1 MRIIWTQDS
10 APAAPLGSA
19 RPSWTCVLCS
29 AHCAKT
35 PPLWPGSPLQLPPV
49 VCCGQ
54 SVPSCRF
61 SSLVKGPGPSP
72 HRTICSWSSLRSQTC
87 LVSRELYKITSQQQ
101 QRLRMPSEI
110 TAGVDS
116 VPRRDAHVHSCL
128 MDTGRRFSLLSSPYL
143 FSGRVMQRQ
152 LSGFNFQ
159 SQRVFF

>member
-1 MRIIWTQDS
+1 MRITWTQDS
-10 APAAPLGSA
+10 APAAPLGAA
-19 RPSWTCVLCS
+19 RPLLNL
-29 AHCAKT
+29 
-35 PPLWPGSPLQLPPV
+35 PPLLCALRRDSSPLARL
-49 VCCGQ
+49 
-54 SVPSCRF
+54 SATASLSPSCRF

-72 HRTICSWSSLRSQTC
+72 HRTICSWNSLRSQTC

-101 QRLRMPSEI
+101 RRLRMPSEI
-110 TAGVDS
+110 TAGVGS